1 MDRLTFA
8 IESFKNTQELIRF
21 IDQKAGAVL
30 VIYGFILTV
39 FVDFAKKLQFV
50 NPFELKGCI
59 PMLHSIA
66 TLLIGSFLAGML
78 LYKIYIL
85 VAKILRPRLAGN
97 YDPEKMSIYYFE
109 HISQDKSAYMQTFH
123 QIEDNKLVDEVLE
136 QVYEVSKIMT
146 QKSERLC
153 HVMTSLFSTVVA
165 LLVFILLVEL
175 F

>member
-1 MDRLTFA
+1 MDRLLFA
-8 IESFKNTQELIRF
+8 IESFKNVQELIRF

-50 NPFELKGCI
+50 NPFELGGFFSVF
-59 PMLHSIA
+59 HSIV
-66 TLLIGSFLAGML
+66 TLLLGIFLAGML

-97 YDPEKMSIYYFE
+97 YDPGKMSVYYFE
-109 HISQDKSAYMQTFH
+109 HIAQNKAVYMETFH
-123 QIEDNKLVDEVLE
+123 HTQDEKLVDEVLE
-136 QVYEVSKIMT
+136 QVFEVSKIMT

-153 HVMTSLFSTVVA
+153 HVMTSLFLTIVS